1 MSNPEND
8 SRLEQLSREAADRY
22 TVTAS
27 PSWDQMERELDK
39 ILPTEKKKR
48 RPFFFWWIMA
58 ALLLG
63 GSILWY
69 TQNRLDEKQ
78 ISNHLLT
85 KQIKS
90 EKISIESTLANST
103 LKKEEIISTDPS
115 KNTVKVSTDA
125 IDQRSFSSPKQ
136 LRSESFSSV
145 SVQQKTSRESALITE
160 EKTEVKQFS
169 NPSTTTKENI
179 TKAENTVQEDVSFI
193 RPTIDTGSN
202 LANTSINE
210 MKDTSSIM
218 ENALQEQPIVTHTDL
233 STSKTPKVKNAFSFA
248 LVVGM
253 DATTVKFR
261 YADKASASG
270 GIMIGYHLNNN
281 WSIHTGGL
289 YTRKNYKMA
298 GSDFK
303 APAGSWVANYKLE
316 TVDGFCTMWEIP
328 LLARYTFDTK
338 TKTRAFVSGGLS
350 SYLMTRENYNYF
362 YYYNGL
368 PIRRNANYPDG
379 KTHPFSIL
387 KLSAGWIRETHKSA
401 ALVVE
406 PFANL
411 PLSGL
416 GFGSAKLSSFGIYF
430 SYQFRQPNKKK

>member
-22 TVTAS
+22 TVKAS
-27 PSWDQMERELDK
+27 PSWDKMERELDK
-39 ILPTEKKKR
+39 ILPTEKKKK
-48 RPFFFWWIMA
+48 RPFLFWWIIPG
-58 ALLLG
+58 LLMI

-69 TQNRLDEKQ
+69 RMHTQAVDQASTASVTQQNGTHKEPNTDNPIQPILEKEKTASIPL
-78 ISNHLLT
+78 ISDAKLPNIT
-85 KQIKS
+85 FKSSKQKQPSSYKAIKAS
-90 EKISIESTLANST
+90 TIEQQEKIPSSFKNTQPSSAIASIRKDTIIPAANTASSSTDN
-103 LKKEEIISTDPS
+103 KEIIGLP
-115 KNTVKVSTDA
+115 
-125 IDQRSFSSPKQ
+125 
-136 LRSESFSSV
+136 
-145 SVQQKTSRESALITE
+145 
-160 EKTEVKQFS
+160 
-169 NPSTTTKENI
+169 
-179 TKAENTVQEDVSFI
+179 
-193 RPTIDTGSN
+193 IDTGN
-202 LANTSINE
+202 NVT
-210 MKDTSSIM
+210 DSSIHTAKDSTPVSIM
-218 ENALQEQPIVTHTDL
+218 NVQEPIIMPTKD
-233 STSKTPKVKNAFSFA
+233 SIASKNKKEKAAFSWA
-248 LVVGM
+248 IVAGI

-261 YADKASASG
+261 YTDRASLSG
-270 GIMIGYHLNNN
+270 GVLIGYHFNRH

-298 GSDFK
+298 GNDFK
-303 APAGSWVANYKLE
+303 APTGSWVANYKLE

-338 TKTRAFVSGGLS
+338 TKTRAFISGGLS

-362 YYYNGL
+362 YYFNGS
-368 PIRRNANYPDG
+368 PVRRNANYPDG

-387 KLSAGWIRETHKSA
+387 KLSAGWIRETHKSSS
-401 ALVVE
+401 LVVE

>member
-22 TVTAS
+22 TVKAS
-27 PSWDQMERELDK
+27 PSWDQMEKDLDK
-39 ILPTEKKKR
+39 VLPTEKKKK
-48 RPFFFWWIMA
+48 RPFLFWWIIPGILMI
-58 ALLLG
+58 
-63 GSILWY
+63 GSTLWY
-69 TQNRLDEKQ
+69 IMHTQTIKQ
-78 ISNHLLT
+78 ATTASVNVPSSNH
-85 KQIKS
+85 K
-90 EKISIESTLANST
+90 
-103 LKKEEIISTDPS
+103 
-115 KNTVKVSTDA
+115 DA
-125 IDQRSFSSPKQ
+125 ITENPTKPNLEKAKTASIPLLSDAKLQRKAIKDSKQQQPSLYKRINTSAIVHRDEISSSFKNSQPSSTI
-136 LRSESFSSV
+136 SSI
-145 SVQQKTSRESALITE
+145 QKY
-160 EKTEVKQFS
+160 
-169 NPSTTTKENI
+169 STIAVT
-179 TKAENTVQEDVSFI
+179 NTASSLTDNLEFI
-193 RPTIDTGSN
+193 RLTIDTGN
-202 LANTSINE
+202 NITDGSIHTTKDSTPASMMNVQEPIKVPTQDSIVSKNKNE
-210 MKDTSSIM
+210 KS
-218 ENALQEQPIVTHTDL
+218 
-233 STSKTPKVKNAFSFA
+233 AFSWA
-248 LVVGM
+248 LVAGI

-261 YADKASASG
+261 YAEKASLSG
-270 GIMIGYHLNNN
+270 GMIVGYHFNDH
-281 WSIHTGGL
+281 WSIHTGAL

-338 TKTRAFVSGGLS
+338 TKTSAFVTGGLS

-387 KLSAGWIRETHKSA
+387 KLSAGWIREINKGTS
-401 ALVVE
+401 LVVE

-416 GFGSAKLSSFGIYF
+416 GFGSAKLSSFGIHF

>member
-22 TVTAS
+22 TVKAS
-27 PSWDQMERELDK
+27 PSWDKMEKDLDK
-39 ILPTEKKKR
+39 VLPIEKRKKR
-48 RPFFFWWIMA
+48 PFLFWWIIPGILMI
-58 ALLLG
+58 G
-63 GSILWY
+63 TVLWY
-69 TQNRLDEKQ
+69 TMHTQTVKQATNEYVTIQTDNHKEVYTEKP
-78 ISNHLLT
+78 T
-85 KQIKS
+85 KQSSENEKS
-90 EKISIESTLANST
+90 LFISETKPQSSILTGTKYQQPLNKKAATQITTSTIIHQQETPSSFKNTQPSST
-103 LKKEEIISTDPS
+103 ISSIQKDTAFAATNTASSFTDNKEIIRLP
-115 KNTVKVSTDA
+115 
-125 IDQRSFSSPKQ
+125 
-136 LRSESFSSV
+136 
-145 SVQQKTSRESALITE
+145 
-160 EKTEVKQFS
+160 
-169 NPSTTTKENI
+169 
-179 TKAENTVQEDVSFI
+179 
-193 RPTIDTGSN
+193 IDTGNNITDKSIHTTKDS
-202 LANTSINE
+202 TSISMMNVQEPITVAKQDSIVSKNE
-210 MKDTSSIM
+210 KEKS
-218 ENALQEQPIVTHTDL
+218 
-233 STSKTPKVKNAFSFA
+233 AFSWA
-248 LVVGM
+248 VVAGI

-261 YADKASASG
+261 YAEKASLTG
-270 GIMIGYHLNNN
+270 GIIIGYHFNRH
-281 WSIHTGGL
+281 WSIHTGAL

-298 GSDFK
+298 GNDFK

-338 TKTRAFVSGGLS
+338 TKTRAFVSSGLS

-387 KLSAGWIRETHKSA
+387 KLSAGWIREVNKSA
-401 ALVVE
+401 SLVVE

-411 PLSGL
+411 PLNGL

>member
-22 TVTAS
+22 TVKAS
-27 PSWDQMERELDK
+27 PSWDKMEKDLDK
-39 ILPTEKKKR
+39 VLPIEKRKKR
-48 RPFFFWWIMA
+48 PFLFWWIIPGILMIGA
-58 ALLLG
+58 V
-63 GSILWY
+63 LWY
-69 TQNRLDEKQ
+69 TMHTQTIKQATNASATIQTDNHKELYTEKP
-78 ISNHLLT
+78 T
-85 KQIKS
+85 KQSPENEKS
-90 EKISIESTLANST
+90 PFISETKPQSSILTDTKYQQPLNKKATTQITTSTIIHQQETPSLFKNTQPSSAISSIQKDAAIAATNTASSFT
-103 LKKEEIISTDPS
+103 DNKEIIRLP
-115 KNTVKVSTDA
+115 
-125 IDQRSFSSPKQ
+125 
-136 LRSESFSSV
+136 
-145 SVQQKTSRESALITE
+145 
-160 EKTEVKQFS
+160 
-169 NPSTTTKENI
+169 
-179 TKAENTVQEDVSFI
+179 
-193 RPTIDTGSN
+193 IDTGNNITDKSIHTTKDS
-202 LANTSINE
+202 TSISMMNVQE
-210 MKDTSSIM
+210 PITVDKQDSI
-218 ENALQEQPIVTHTDL
+218 V
-233 STSKTPKVKNAFSFA
+233 SKNKKEKSAFSWS
-248 LVVGM
+248 VVAGI

-261 YADKASASG
+261 YAEKASLTG
-270 GIMIGYHLNNN
+270 GVIIGYHFNRH
-281 WSIHTGGL
+281 WSIHTGAL

-387 KLSAGWIRETHKSA
+387 KLSAGWIREVNKSTS
-401 ALVVE
+401 LVVE

>member
-22 TVTAS
+22 TVKAS
-27 PSWDQMERELDK
+27 PSWDKMEKDLDK
-39 ILPTEKKKR
+39 VLPIEKRKKR
-48 RPFFFWWIMA
+48 PFLFWWIIPGILMIGA
-58 ALLLG
+58 V
-63 GSILWY
+63 LWY
-69 TQNRLDEKQ
+69 TMHTQTVKQATNAYVTIQTDNHKEVYTEKP
-78 ISNHLLT
+78 T
-85 KQIKS
+85 KQSSENEKS
-90 EKISIESTLANST
+90 LFISETKPQSSILTGTKYQQPFNKKATTQITTSTIIHQQETPSIFKNTQPSSNISSIQKDTVIAATNTASSFT
-103 LKKEEIISTDPS
+103 DNKEIIRLP
-115 KNTVKVSTDA
+115 
-125 IDQRSFSSPKQ
+125 
-136 LRSESFSSV
+136 
-145 SVQQKTSRESALITE
+145 
-160 EKTEVKQFS
+160 
-169 NPSTTTKENI
+169 
-179 TKAENTVQEDVSFI
+179 
-193 RPTIDTGSN
+193 IDTGNNITDKSIHTTKDS
-202 LANTSINE
+202 TSISMMNVQEPITVAKQDSIVSKNE
-210 MKDTSSIM
+210 KEKS
-218 ENALQEQPIVTHTDL
+218 
-233 STSKTPKVKNAFSFA
+233 AFSWA
-248 LVVGM
+248 VVAGI

-261 YADKASASG
+261 YAEKASLTG
-270 GIMIGYHLNNN
+270 GIIIGYHFNRH
-281 WSIHTGGL
+281 WSIQTGAL

-338 TKTRAFVSGGLS
+338 TKTRAFVSSGLS

-387 KLSAGWIRETHKSA
+387 KLSVGWIRQVNKNAS
-401 ALVVE
+401 LVVE

-411 PLSGL
+411 PLNGL